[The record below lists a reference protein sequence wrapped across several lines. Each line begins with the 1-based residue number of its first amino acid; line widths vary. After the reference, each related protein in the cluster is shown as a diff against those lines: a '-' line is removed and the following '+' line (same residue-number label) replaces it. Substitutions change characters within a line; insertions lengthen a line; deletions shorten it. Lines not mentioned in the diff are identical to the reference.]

1 VRGGLDLSDDTFEF
15 IVQQITGQKGLELAA
30 FQPKFITDQVL
41 ATCRFMSVPAHFEPR
56 FIDYAIDNLRVQH
69 KFSPNSLTTVEARTY
84 NEAMSY
90 WAS

>member
-1 VRGGLDLSDDTFEF
+1 MD
-15 IVQQITGQKGLELAA
+15 
-30 FQPKFITDQVL
+30 
-41 ATCRFMSVPAHFEPR
+41 VPAHFEPR